1 MGANHWQPWEN
12 LFLHEVAGQMPISLI
27 AEKLERTERAVCT
40 QAARLDVK
48 LPGNTNCRKWTK
60 AELFLF
66 GRFTPEEI
74 AAATG
79 RSIHSVRSKS
89 NSLARSAGGK
99 VMPEWTT
106 EELALLWRHSN
117 AEVAEITGR
126 SIDEVGDKRLQT
138 NIERNGWDVNDPERE
153 DV

>member
-1 MGANHWQPWEN
+1 MKHEPWTSWEK
-12 LFLHEVAGQMPISLI
+12 LFLHDVCKTMPLPLI
-27 AEKLERTERAVCT
+27 AEKLERTERAVTT
-40 QAARLDVK
+40 QASRIGAP
-48 LPGNTNCRKWTK
+48 LPSRMTGRPWTK

-79 RSIHSVRSKS
+79 RSIYSVRSKRK
-89 NSLARSAGGK
+89 SLARAGGLI
-99 VMPEWTT
+99 MREWTT
-106 EELALLWRHSN
+106 EELALLWRHTN

-126 SIDEVGDKRLQT
+126 TIEEVGDKRLQT
-138 NIERNGWDVNDPERE
+138 NNERNGWGVNDPERE